1 MYPTYTLCSTTW
13 RTPAADDL
21 AGLQSLYPSTG
32 GSTNTAPTVTIA
44 APASSASVTQGT
56 ALTFSGSATDT
67 QDGTLTSSLVWT
79 SNLDGQIGTGSSFSR
94 ALSAGNHTVTA
105 RAVDSGG
112 LSATRQVSVS
122 VMTTNTAPT
131 VTITAPASGTSVA
144 QGTAMTFSGSA
155 SDTQNGT
162 LTSSLVWTSNLD
174 GQIGTGG
181 SFSRTLTAGT
191 HTITARVVDSGGLTG
206 TRQVSVTVTQ
216 TSVSGAIT
224 LTGRG
229 YKVKGSH
236 TVDLTWTGATA
247 TVVRILRG
255 GALISSAPNNGRYTD
270 SMDTKGNGSYKY
282 KVCNDTRRLLKRGQH
297 YLLRT

>member
-1 MYPTYTLCSTTW
+1 MYPSYTLCSTFM
-13 RTPAADDL
+13 RTPSDDDL

-32 GSTNTAPTVTIA
+32 GATNTAPTVTIA
-44 APASSASVTQGT
+44 APASGASVTQGT

-67 QDGTLTSSLVWT
+67 QDGTLTASLVWT

-94 ALSAGNHTVTA
+94 TLSAGNHTVTA
-105 RAVDSGG
+105 QVVDSGG
-112 LSATRQVSVS
+112 LSTTRQVSVS
-122 VMTTNTAPT
+122 VTTTNTAPT
-131 VTITAPASGTSVA
+131 VIITAPASGTSVA
-144 QGTAMTFSGSA
+144 QGTALTFSGSA

-191 HTITARVVDSGGLTG
+191 HTITAQVVDSGGLTG

-216 TSVSGAIT
+216 TNVSGAIT

-229 YKVKGSH
+229 YKVKGSKM
-236 TVDLTWTGATA
+236 VDLTWSGATA

-255 GALISSAPNNGRYTD
+255 GDTLISSAPNNGRYTD
-270 SMDTKGNGSYKY
+270 SINAKGAGSYKY
-282 KVCNDTRRLLKRGQH
+282 KVCNDTTGVCSNEVNISF
-297 YLLRT
+297 